1 MKAYAVALFLLI
13 FNISLALLTDLQV
26 FTMMAGDAV
35 QNTTIL
41 LPYDQALIND
51 AEGYINYQPTG
62 LETLD
67 MIAMIATMFTAIFN
81 ATVGLPFLLS
91 SLSVPAV
98 IIPLICLPVYY
109 AYLAAVVQIVTG
121 RTFPFFE

>member
-13 FNISLALLTDLQV
+13 FNIVLSILSDLQI
-26 FTMMAGDAV
+26 FTMLAPQAA
-35 QNTTIL
+35 NATIL
-41 LPYDQALIND
+41 LPYDQGIIDQASS
-51 AEGYINYQPTG
+51 YINYQPTG

-67 MIAMIATMFTAIFN
+67 MIRMLGIMFTAIFN

-91 SLSVPAV
+91 SLGIPAI
-98 IIPLICLPVYY
+98 IIPLIVLPVYY